1 MESGILAEKAFIRTL
16 KTIMPLS
23 LTRKIRSGY
32 GIAFLLLL
40 ISYFLIFFTSQK
52 LAKETEWVTHS
63 HTVINNLES
72 IKSEITSAET
82 GVRGYMIT
90 KQERFLLPYNT
101 GSKNVMPVFE
111 NLRRLSNDNQDHQ
124 KKLNLVGPLLQERLS
139 ILSNSITNF
148 RDAGLTITDEMRM
161 GTDRSINV
169 MDSIRL
175 IINEMKA
182 AEVTLMQE
190 RQDKLQGFFDGAR
203 IITIT
208 SLVIA
213 LVTIFYSIVT
223 YNREY
228 KAKQKA
234 DEKAKLY
241 RIELEAKVD
250 ELRQLNK
257 ELEELRSIEKFAATG
272 RIARTMAHEVRNPL
286 TNISLA
292 TEQLKDMTVQNEE
305 SAVLLTMI
313 TRNASRINELV
324 SDLLNSTRFQQLEF
338 EKIGVNQLIDETLEL
353 ANDRIELNH
362 IKVEKQYTKDACE
375 ISADKE
381 KMKVA
386 ILNIIVNAIEAMEKN
401 NGMEKEGI
409 LRLKT
414 FREDDKCVLEI
425 RDNGIGMNDD
435 TLQKIFEPYF
445 TNKNKGS
452 GLGLT
457 GVQNTILNHKGTI
470 KVSSK
475 PGEGTAFTIILSPA

>member
-1 MESGILAEKAFIRTL
+1 
-16 KTIMPLS
+16 MPLS

-52 LAKETEWVTHS
+52 LAKETEWVTRS
-63 HTVINNLES
+63 HTVINNLET

-82 GVRGYMIT
+82 GVRGYVIT
-90 KQERFLLPYNT
+90 KQERFLQPYNT
-101 GSKNVMPVFE
+101 GSKNVIPVFDK
-111 NLRRLSNDNQDHQ
+111 LRKLTDDNKSHQ
-124 KKLNLVGPLLQERLS
+124 RKLDLLGPLLQERLRV
-139 ILSNSITNF
+139 LSNAITNF
-148 RDAGLTITDEMRM
+148 RAAGFTITDEMRM
-161 GTDRSINV
+161 ERERRSIIV

-175 IINEMKA
+175 MVNEMKTG
-182 AEVTLMQE
+182 EVTLMQE
-190 RQDKLQGFFDGAR
+190 RQNKLQGFFNGTR

-208 SLVIA
+208 SLAIA
-213 LVTIFYSIVT
+213 LITIFYSIVT

-250 ELRQLNK
+250 ELKQLNI

-292 TEQLKDMTVQNEE
+292 TEQLKEATAQNEE

-313 TRNASRINELV
+313 SRNASRINQLV
-324 SDLLNSTRFQQLEF
+324 SDLLSATRFTQLDF
-338 EKIGVNQLIDETLEL
+338 EKIELNRLVDETLEL

-362 IKVEKQYTKDACE
+362 IKVEKQYAKDLCE

-381 KMKVA
+381 KLKVA
-386 ILNIIVNAIEAMEKN
+386 ILNIIVNAIEAMEKD

-409 LRLKT
+409 LQLKT
-414 FREDDKCVLEI
+414 LWENDKCVLEI
-425 RDNGIGMNDD
+425 RDNGVGMDDD

-445 TNKNKGS
+445 TNKNKGN

-475 PGEGTAFTIILSPA
+475 PGEGTAFTITLNRA

>member
-1 MESGILAEKAFIRTL
+1 
-16 KTIMPLS
+16 MPLS
-23 LTRKIRSGY
+23 LTGKIRSGY

-52 LAKETEWVTHS
+52 LAKETKWVTHS
-63 HTVINNLES
+63 HTVINNLET

-82 GVRGYMIT
+82 GVRGYVIT
-90 KQERFLLPYNT
+90 NQDRFLQPYNT
-101 GSKNVMPVFE
+101 SSKNVIPLFDG
-111 NLRRLSNDNQDHQ
+111 LRKLAADNKDHQ
-124 KKLNLVGPLLQERLS
+124 RKLDILGPLLKERLKL
-139 ILSNSITNF
+139 LSNKITNF
-148 RDAGLTITDEMRM
+148 RTAGFTITEEMKM
-161 GTDRSINV
+161 GREKSINV
-169 MDSIRL
+169 MDSIGL

-182 AEVTLMQE
+182 GEVTLMQE
-190 RQDKLQGFFDGAR
+190 RQEKLQGFFNGAR

-213 LVTIFYSIVT
+213 LITIFYSIVT

-234 DEKAKLY
+234 DENAKLY
-241 RIELEAKVD
+241 RAELEAKVD
-250 ELRQLNK
+250 ELKKLNI

-292 TEQLKDMTVQNEE
+292 TEQLKDVTTQNEE

-313 TRNASRINELV
+313 TRNANRINELV

-338 EKIGVNQLIDETLEL
+338 EKIGVNQLIDKALEL

-362 IKVEKQYTKDACE
+362 IKVEKQYAKDACE

-386 ILNIIVNAIEAMEKN
+386 ILNIIVNAIEAMEKH

-414 FREDDKCVLEI
+414 FREDDKCLLEI
-425 RDNGIGMNDD
+425 RDNGVGMNED

-445 TNKNKGS
+445 TNKNKGN

-457 GVQNTILNHKGTI
+457 AVQNTILNHKGTI

-475 PGEGTAFTIILSPA
+475 PGEGTAFTITLNPA